1 MAKTIYGPDGS
12 AISVMGGNPMS
23 TSEAL
28 QKLDKDAMDM
38 EIAKRVKSQGTTLS
52 QVWDPSRGKPKPTS
66 VTYQTLRMMAQRC
79 EWVAAVIKTRKNQ
92 IGGAS
97 WSIMPKDEEDDSR
110 GVEALCQKI
119 TNLLKRPSMH
129 GSRPTSRSWRQF
141 LNEVLVDVLVLDQG
155 CIEKEWTIDKWIA
168 ALYPVDGATIAPN
181 MDERG
186 GYHDDAYVQVVDGQI
201 TARFGIEDLIF
212 IMDNP
217 QTDVRFSGFGFS
229 PLENLIVSVTAELY
243 ASKYN
248 ASYFEKGAVP
258 EGLINLGPEAAPE
271 DVNAFRLYWMNEIM
285 GRPWAIPIVGG
296 SQAEWIPWRAS
307 NKDMEYMAY
316 QEWLLKKVCA
326 NYQITPKELGMV
338 EDVNRSTAESEDS
351 SEQEK
356 GIVPLLTLIADYFEV
371 EIIGE
376 HGLGIGDYVEFKWDE
391 EGESEDAILN
401 RFSVMIPMGAAKR
414 SEFREALGMEPG
426 DSEGLDEF
434 FTDQEL
440 NLLPSTPEDIEALSP
455 AAQQQKKSEE
465 AQERL
470 AVLGAGGG
478 APGESQAAPEFGSPE
493 AEKMLTKQQRS
504 VVWDK
509 SIMDMSVD
517 ELRYV
522 AKSGRPREGK
532 TVVKVFDRHNPQLL
546 ERQAAA
552 EEFFEDASRELVADL
567 EEILQTPLSKTLMM
581 PRRRNVV
588 LASLGVDTD
597 YQRPEDREKVQ
608 GMLKKL
614 RTGIALDGDIKVN
627 EREDG
632 SLWITDG
639 QHRVKAMMLAGQT
652 HAEVLVATDPQQGE
666 QKRANIVTAHA

>member
-1 MAKTIYGPDGS
+1 MAHTIYGPDGG
-12 AISVMGGNPMS
+12 AISVVGGNPMS
-23 TSEAL
+23 ATEAL

-66 VTYQTLRMMAQRC
+66 VTYTTLRQMAQRC

-92 IGGAS
+92 IGGTK
-97 WSIMPKDEEDDSR
+97 WSILAKDEEDDSA
-110 GVEALCQKI
+110 GVQALCTKI

-141 LNEVLVDVLVLDQG
+141 INEVLVDVLVLDQG
-155 CIEKEWTIDKWIA
+155 VVEKEWTIDKWIA
-168 ALYPVDGATIAPN
+168 AMYPCDGATFAPN

-201 TARFGIEDLIF
+201 TARFGIEDLIW

-296 SQAEWIPWRAS
+296 SAAEWIPWRAS

-326 NYQITPKELGMV
+326 NYQITPKEMGLV

-356 GIVPLLTLIADYFEV
+356 GVKPLLSLIADYFEV
-371 EIIGE
+371 EVIGE
-376 HGLGIGDYVEFKWDE
+376 HGLGVGDYVEFAWE
-391 EGESEDAILN
+391 EQSESEDVIDQ
-401 RFSVMIPMGAAKR
+401 RFAVRVSAGMATRA
-414 SEFREALGMEPG
+414 EWREAVSMDPG
-426 DSEGLDEF
+426 ENEGLDEF
-434 FTDQEL
+434 LVDHEV
-440 NLLPSTPEDIEALSP
+440 LPLPQGADLEALGA
-455 AAQQQKKSEE
+455 AAQQEQKSEE
-465 AQERL
+465 AKERFAEL
-470 AVLGAGGG
+470 NGGDPAAGGG
-478 APGESQAAPEFGSPE
+478 NENSEAPEFEGGEPP
-493 AEKMLTKQQRS
+493 KQTP
-504 VVWDK
+504 
-509 SIMDMSVD
+509 
-517 ELRYV
+517 
-522 AKSGRPREGK
+522 AKVG
-532 TVVKVFDRHNPQLL
+532 KVFDRHNPQLL
-546 ERQAAA
+546 ERQADA
-552 EEFFEDASRELVADL
+552 EEVFDVASRKLVAEL
-567 EEILQTPLSKTLMM
+567 EDILQTPLQKTIEM
-581 PRRRNVV
+581 PRRRSVP
-588 LASLGVDTD
+588 LASLQVDTD
-597 YQRPEDREKVQ
+597 YQRPEDREKVE

-614 RTGIALDGDIKVN
+614 RAGIALDGEIKAN

-639 QHRVKAMMLAGQT
+639 QHRVKAMMLAGRT
-652 HAEVLVATDPQQGE
+652 HHDVLVAKDPQQLE
-666 QKRANIVTAHA
+666 SRRANILTAHA